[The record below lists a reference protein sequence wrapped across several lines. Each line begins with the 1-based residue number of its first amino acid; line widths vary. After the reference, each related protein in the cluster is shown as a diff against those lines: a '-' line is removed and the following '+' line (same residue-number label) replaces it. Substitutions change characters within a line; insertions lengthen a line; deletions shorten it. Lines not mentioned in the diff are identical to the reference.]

1 MPASMHRNADERVA
15 SQSFLETTFIDQ
27 NNPTRQTAGPHWGS
41 SELGLLGLAYH
52 DARRPQHRWGIEVTT
67 TTQATS
73 LSTSSSSSSHVPRP
87 AVADDRGP
95 AGLPL
100 CLGTK
105 AHA

>member
-15 SQSFLETTFIDQ
+15 SESFLESTFIDQ
-27 NNPTRQTAGPHWGS
+27 NNPTRQTAGPYWGS

-52 DARRPQHRWGIEVTT
+52 DARGPQHRWGIEVTT
-67 TTQATS
+67 TTQAR
-73 LSTSSSSSSHVPRP
+73 SSSHVPRP

>member
-1 MPASMHRNADERVA
+1 MPMSVA
-15 SQSFLETTFIDQ
+15 SESFLESTFIDP

-41 SELGLLGLAYH
+41 SELGLLGLAY
-52 DARRPQHRWGIEVTT
+52 DARGPRHRWGIEVTT
-67 TTQATS
+67 TT
-73 LSTSSSSSSHVPRP
+73 STSSSSHWHVPRP
-87 AVADDRGP
+87 VADDRGP

>member
-52 DARRPQHRWGIEVTT
+52 DARGPQHRWGIEVTT
-67 TTQATS
+67 ATQA
-73 LSTSSSSSSHVPRP
+73 SSSSHVPRP

>member
-1 MPASMHRNADERVA
+1 MPMSVA
-15 SQSFLETTFIDQ
+15 SESFLESTFIDQ

-52 DARRPQHRWGIEVTT
+52 DARGPQHRWGIEVTT
-67 TTQATS
+67 TT
-73 LSTSSSSSSHVPRP
+73 STSSSSHWHVPRP
-87 AVADDRGP
+87 VADDRGP

>member
-1 MPASMHRNADERVA
+1 MPMSVA
-15 SQSFLETTFIDQ
+15 SESFLESTFIDQ

-52 DARRPQHRWGIEVTT
+52 DARGPRHRWGRIEVTT
-67 TTQATS
+67 TTQAT
-73 LSTSSSSSSHVPRP
+73 SSSSSHVPRP